1 MGHLSQFGRELIFK
15 MRIRRRRKKTID
27 MRQSN
32 VLSSDTAFAQSAI
45 ALAKAQEIAE
55 YNRDIDAIVAISDRW
70 AMIARSL
77 NADEEENIKLPM
89 GFAVE
94 KEESDEHNS

>member
-1 MGHLSQFGRELIFK
+1 MSQFGRGLISK

-27 MRQSN
+27 MAQTN

-55 YNRDIDAIVAISDRW
+55 YNRDIDAIIAISDRW
-70 AMIARSL
+70 GVLARTL
-77 NADEEENIKLPM
+77 ELGDEEQQKLPI
-89 GFAVE
+89 GFTVD
-94 KEESDEHNS
+94 KEESDEHDS